1 MTNVMLRPGETLQK
15 AWRMT
20 MQTMSIMQSIS
31 DPSVP
36 KAMWKGVL
44 VLTDQRLTFMEE
56 VGMLSKS
63 LRVKE
68 SVDLE
73 NLIDVSLRPGKPLHV
88 AYQASGTSV
97 SREFYAKG
105 LADVQS
111 AIVDVRNTRLQAI
124 EREKR
129 QSRVQYVLDFSFLK
143 AQMEKGGITVS
154 TIRCPNCQA
163 SLGLPDS
170 GTSTRCSHCGANVV
184 AADIFQRMKGL
195 IGDLP

>member
-1 MTNVMLRPGETLQK
+1 MATDLPPDFMTNVMLRPGESLLK

-20 MQTMSIMQSIS
+20 MQTMSLMQSLS
-31 DPSVP
+31 DHSVP

-56 VGMLSKS
+56 VGILSKS
-63 LRVKE
+63 YRVKE

-73 NLIDVSLRPGKPLHV
+73 NLIDVSVRCGKPLHL
-88 AYQASGTSV
+88 AYQASGGSV
-97 SREFYAKG
+97 SREYYGTKG
-105 LADVQS
+105 LADVRL
-111 AIVDVRNTRLQAI
+111 AIVTARNTRLQAI

-154 TIRCPNCQA
+154 TIRVLVAKPHLACQ
-163 SLGLPDS
+163 
-170 GTSTRCSHCGANVV
+170 R
-184 AADIFQRMKGL
+184 AAH
-195 IGDLP
+195 